1 MKLYTLEEKKM
12 KQYTMTI
19 DEEILDLVQHKLL
32 DIHHELTMKIDE
44 IKKELKE
51 GDPYLSF
58 DFETDDILKR
68 QKHTYEHQRKL
79 ISELI
84 IYKHAGT
91 LIG

>member
-12 KQYTMTI
+12 RQYTMTI
-19 DEEILDLVQHKLL
+19 DEEIMDLIQRKLL
-32 DIHHELTMKIDE
+32 NIHHELTQKIDE
-44 IKKELKE
+44 IEKELKE

-58 DFETDDILKR
+58 DFGTDEILER

-84 IYKHAGT
+84 IFNHAGT